1 MLLRSARR
9 YKAVNPLTNA
19 QLDQLL
25 DKAANGGPLTR
36 TEIEG
41 LLTLADPEQIKALMA
56 AARRVRR
63 RYFGGEVFLYGFLYA
78 STFCRNHCRFCL
90 YRKDNPEAPR
100 YRKSQAEMI
109 GLAGALAESG
119 VHLIDLTMGEDPET
133 YALDGSGFEALLET
147 MGRIRTATGLP
158 MMASVGVLPPAILAR
173 LAELGVEWYACYQE
187 THTPDLYR
195 RLRSGQGFDQRLQSK
210 RYAGGM
216 GLLVEEGV
224 LTGVGE
230 TPADL
235 VHSLEA
241 MTALGADQVRAM
253 TFVPQAGT
261 PMAGGGTPL
270 PSTELKLIALM
281 RLVMPDCLIPASL
294 DIEGLSGLAQR
305 LAAGA
310 NVVTSLVPP
319 GEGLAGVAQSELD
332 IDAGKR
338 TVAGIQET
346 LAACGLRPAD
356 AAQYRA
362 WVASRQRMKCGAG
375 RDTQCAS

>member
-1 MLLRSARR
+1 
-9 YKAVNPLTNA
+9 
-19 QLDQLL
+19 
-25 DKAANGGPLTR
+25 
-36 TEIEG
+36 
-41 LLTLADPEQIKALMA
+41 
-56 AARRVRR
+56 
-63 RYFGGEVFLYGFLYA
+63 
-78 STFCRNHCRFCL
+78 
-90 YRKDNPEAPR
+90 
-100 YRKSQAEMI
+100 
-109 GLAGALAESG
+109 
-119 VHLIDLTMGEDPET
+119 
-133 YALDGSGFEALLET
+133 
-147 MGRIRTATGLP
+147 
-158 MMASVGVLPPAILAR
+158 
-173 LAELGVEWYACYQE
+173 
-187 THTPDLYR
+187 
-195 RLRSGQGFDQRLQSK
+195 
-210 RYAGGM
+210 M